1 MLAVRSLYLRCL
13 LIVGVLV
20 ILALALPMPV
30 YEVSAQSARTLTP
43 APTTSTTPAPT
54 PSPTPTPTP
63 TPAPPAS
70 TPAPTPAAPAAKSR
84 HYEVRPLTQKTE
96 LFASL
101 TEIYQANVT
110 NADLWR
116 DVYLNEYSDNKDA
129 QRHYQWL
136 MQTYQGFDARMKEDL
151 HYFFYEAS
159 AWQYIDLLLDLQ
171 DTATVSNI
179 ISYFSQLSDTVLMNS
194 LGEFTQ
200 EPGFKP
206 RLANFL
212 RKYYNSF
219 FAAYYREIYTRS
231 VEQAVR
237 LNTVANFNII
247 EFMEKETATKF
258 SGSGSVKTVFYLTSA
273 FMGSMGFERK
283 DQFICLL
290 QADTSSLAAMLAT
303 AFHEIGHTLFR
314 PYALSKEFEIKAEQI
329 LADPEMAMAQLEFSD
344 SYDRRAFVEE
354 NLVDGCSIYLLY
366 RHGDVSLQWL
376 ERIPVYTEFE
386 REYILA
392 LVSEF
397 RPAAETIFQF
407 TNKFLDRKIIQ
418 IQWRRN

>member
-1 MLAVRSLYLRCL
+1 MRSFCLRCL
-13 LIVGVLV
+13 LLIAV
-20 ILALALPMPV
+20 IAILTLAVPMPGNI
-30 YEVSAQSARTLTP
+30 VSAQ
-43 APTTSTTPAPT
+43 TS
-54 PSPTPTPTP
+54 
-63 TPAPPAS
+63 PPS
-70 TPAPTPAAPAAKSR
+70 TPAPTPAPAPPAPIPIPAAKTR
-84 HYEVRPLTQKTE
+84 YYEVRPLTQKTE

-101 TEIYQANVT
+101 AEIYHANVT
-110 NADLWR
+110 NEDLWR
-116 DVYLNEYSDNKDA
+116 DVYLNEYDDDKAA

-136 MQTYQGFDARMKEDL
+136 MQTYEGFDERMREDL
-151 HYFFYEAS
+151 GYFFSEAS
-159 AWQYIDLLLDLQ
+159 AWHYIDLLLDLQ
-171 DTATVSNI
+171 DTTTVSNI
-179 ISYFSQLSDTVLMNS
+179 IAYLLQLTDTRLAGN
-194 LGEFTQ
+194 LGGIAE

-212 RKYYNSF
+212 RRYYNGF
-219 FAAYYREIYTRS
+219 FAAYFREIYARS
-231 VEQAVR
+231 AEQATK
-237 LNTVANFNII
+237 LNAIANFNII
-247 EFMEKETATKF
+247 DLMEKETAVTF
-258 SGSGSVKTVFYLTSA
+258 TGSTPIKTVFYLTSA
-273 FMGSMGFERK
+273 FMGSMGFERR

-314 PYALSKEFEIKAEQI
+314 PYTLSKDFGIKAEQV
-329 LADPEMAMAQLEFSD
+329 LVDPELAQAQLEFSD
-344 SYDRRAFVEE
+344 SYGRCAFVEE

-397 RPAAETIFQF
+397 QSAWETIYQF

-418 IQWRRN
+418 LQWRN

>member
-30 YEVSAQSARTLTP
+30 YEVSAQSARTVTP

-136 MQTYQGFDARMKEDL
+136 MQT
-151 HYFFYEAS
+151 
-159 AWQYIDLLLDLQ
+159 
-171 DTATVSNI
+171 
-179 ISYFSQLSDTVLMNS
+179 
-194 LGEFTQ
+194 
-200 EPGFKP
+200 
-206 RLANFL
+206 
-212 RKYYNSF
+212 
-219 FAAYYREIYTRS
+219 
-231 VEQAVR
+231 
-237 LNTVANFNII
+237 
-247 EFMEKETATKF
+247 
-258 SGSGSVKTVFYLTSA
+258 
-273 FMGSMGFERK
+273 
-283 DQFICLL
+283 
-290 QADTSSLAAMLAT
+290 
-303 AFHEIGHTLFR
+303 
-314 PYALSKEFEIKAEQI
+314 
-329 LADPEMAMAQLEFSD
+329 
-344 SYDRRAFVEE
+344 
-354 NLVDGCSIYLLY
+354 
-366 RHGDVSLQWL
+366 
-376 ERIPVYTEFE
+376 
-386 REYILA
+386 
-392 LVSEF
+392 
-397 RPAAETIFQF
+397 
-407 TNKFLDRKIIQ
+407 
-418 IQWRRN
+418 